1 LILVLA
7 ACSPE
12 QSRDVGAQPK
22 KTMDRATTDLNKGL
36 QQGSDRLKKGE

>member
-12 QSRDVGAQPK
+12 QSRDIGAQPK
-22 KTMDRATTDLNKGL
+22 KTVDRATTGVNKAM
-36 QQGSDRLKKGE
+36 QEGSDRLKKGE